1 VIADAHLGYSAARQ
15 RLGDAVPL
23 RSVAEDMQPL
33 AGAAKLHK
41 IHDLI
46 VAGDLFERGLRVGHS
61 SAISRCAGRMGH
73 RFPRPGPG
81 NHDRGVEQAPIP
93 SRSFRRASI
102 WPAGVSSTAIRRRY
116 RHAPSWD
123 TGILQFDGTPQ
134 DAVLL
139 AHDMQLVLP
148 RFHWMRPASMC
159 ETIRAGRIGKRSELK
174 A

>member
-1 VIADAHLGYSAARQ
+1 LPTRISATAPR
-15 RLGDAVPL
+15 GSASATAVPL

-46 VAGDLFERGLRVGHS
+46 VAGDLFERGYE
-61 SAISRCAGRMGH
+61 SAIHQQFLDVLAEWGIAFRGLV
-73 RFPRPGPG
+73 PG
-81 NHDRGVEQAPIP
+81 NHDRGVEQAPIH

-123 TGILQFDGTPQ
+123 TGILQFDG
-134 DAVLL
+134 DA
-139 AHDMQLVLP
+139 A
-148 RFHWMRPASMC
+148 RRRAS
-159 ETIRAGRIGKRSELK
+159 
-174 A
+174 